1 MPPATF
7 QMQLVGYP
15 AAMLVALHGFTET
28 DQVWSEFFANH
39 LPVRCP
45 VLPGHGAKPCPAGTT
60 LASTADDIVKYLA
73 SDGGDDLMGYSLG
86 GRVALQLAL
95 DHPGRVRRLILVS
108 SGQGIADPA
117 ERAMRLKRDERLA
130 QILEEDGISPFTAW
144 WESSPAL
151 RPARPLLREVEE
163 SLRSLRLNQDP
174 LCLAGVLRNLSHGAM
189 EDLAPRLGK
198 LTIPVLLIAG
208 DSDRAY
214 CQRMR
219 EMAAAL
225 PNSRLQLIA
234 DAGHA
239 VHREKPEAVRNAVIT
254 FLREAI

>member
-1 MPPATF
+1 
-7 QMQLVGYP
+7 
-15 AAMLVALHGFTET
+15 MLVALHGFTET
-28 DQVWSEFFANH
+28 DQVWSEFFTNH

-45 VLPGHGAKPCPAGTT
+45 VLPGHGAKPCPPGTT
-60 LASTADDIVKYLA
+60 LASTAAGIVKHL
-73 SDGGDDLMGYSLG
+73 DVHGTDDLLGYSLG

-95 DHPGRVRRLILVS
+95 DHPGRVRRLVLIS
-108 SGQGIADPA
+108 SGPGIADA
-117 ERAMRLKRDERLA
+117 GERAKRLLRDERLA

-151 RPARPLLREVEE
+151 RPARPLSREVDE

-174 LCLAGVLRNLSHGAM
+174 LCLAGVLRHLSHGTM
-189 EDLAPRLGK
+189 EDLSPRLAK
-198 LTIPVLLIAG
+198 LTIPVLLVAG

-219 EMAAAL
+219 DMAATI

-254 FLREAI
+254 FLRETA

>member
-1 MPPATF
+1 
-7 QMQLVGYP
+7 
-15 AAMLVALHGFTET
+15 
-28 DQVWSEFFANH
+28 
-39 LPVRCP
+39 
-45 VLPGHGAKPCPAGTT
+45 
-60 LASTADDIVKYLA
+60 
-73 SDGGDDLMGYSLG
+73 LG

-108 SGQGIADPA
+108 SGQGIADPR
-117 ERAMRLKRDERLA
+117 ERALRLQRDERLA

-144 WESSPAL
+144 WEASPAL
-151 RPARPLLREVEE
+151 RPARPLSREVEE

-174 LCLAGVLRNLSHGAM
+174 LCLAGVLRHLSHGAM
-189 EDLAPRLGK
+189 EDLAPRLGT

-254 FLREAI
+254 FLREAL

>member
-1 MPPATF
+1 
-7 QMQLVGYP
+7 
-15 AAMLVALHGFTET
+15 MLVALHGFTET
-28 DQVWSEFFANH
+28 DQVWSEFFASH
-39 LPVRCP
+39 HPVRCP
-45 VLPGHGAKPCPAGTT
+45 VLPGHGAKPCPPGTT
-60 LASTADDIVKYLA
+60 LASTATMMAKYLA
-73 SDGGDDLMGYSLG
+73 TNGSDDLLGYSLG

-95 DHPGRVRRLILVS
+95 DHPGKVRRLVLLS
-108 SGQGIADPA
+108 SGPGIADA
-117 ERAMRLKRDERLA
+117 TERAKRLLRDERLA

-144 WESSPAL
+144 WESTPAL
-151 RPARPLLREVEE
+151 KPARPLSREVDE

-174 LCLAGVLRNLSHGAM
+174 LCLAGVLRHLSHGTM
-189 EDLAPRLGK
+189 EDLTPRLK
-198 LTIPVLLIAG
+198 TLTMPVLLVAG

-219 EMAAAL
+219 EMSAAI

-254 FLREAI
+254 FLRES